1 MEIPSVYPGQEKIV
15 VPWAQFMLSLA
26 IHANRHSVLRYGRI
40 LERKEVSSPATT
52 LVTLLAQPTTGGSST
67 EKDTSV
73 ANQKMLFIDM
83 TRSITRD
90 RSRST
95 V

>member
-1 MEIPSVYPGQEKIV
+1 M

-52 LVTLLAQPTTGGSST
+52 LVTLLAQPTTGGSNT
-67 EKDTSV
+67 ERDMNV
-73 ANQKMLFIDM
+73 ATQAMLYINM
-83 TRSITRD
+83 T
-90 RSRST
+90 
-95 V
+95 